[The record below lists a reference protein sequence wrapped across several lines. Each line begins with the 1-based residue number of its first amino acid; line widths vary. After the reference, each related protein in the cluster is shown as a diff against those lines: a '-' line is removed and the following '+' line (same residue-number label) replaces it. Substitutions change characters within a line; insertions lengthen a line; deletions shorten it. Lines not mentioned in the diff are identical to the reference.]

1 MARSTKEEALET
13 RSRILDAA
21 EQVFYERGV
30 SHTSL
35 ADVAKAADVTR
46 GAIYWHFKNKS
57 DLFDAMC
64 ERVRLPM
71 EAIMEANADERVTDP
86 LGEFIKGGVYVLRQ
100 AATDPRCRKVFDII
114 FNKCE
119 FVDHND
125 PILMRQR
132 ECKMQGML
140 RMEQILANA
149 ISRGQLPPNLNIRR
163 ACLMAHAMFSGLLA
177 DWFFSPDSF
186 DLELEAESVLTAPA
200 FTPSRRRRPCS
211 AEPAQPTRQGE
222 GAPSSRLICAR
233 SSSFRLP
240 AADFSFN
247 PFISVS

>member
-21 EQVFYERGV
+21 EQVFHERGV

-71 EAIMEANADERVTDP
+71 EAVLEENASPQTADP
-86 LGEFIKGGVYVLRQ
+86 LGQFLRSGVYVLTQ
-100 AATDPRCRKVFDII
+100 AATDERCRRVFDII

-119 FVDHND
+119 FADQHD
-125 PILMRQR
+125 PILVRQR
-132 ECKMQGML
+132 ECHVEGML
-140 RMEQILANA
+140 RLEQILTNA
-149 ISRGQLPPNLNIRR
+149 IARGQLPPTVNVRV
-163 ACLMAHAMFSGLLA
+163 ACLMAHATFSGLLT
-177 DWFFSPDSF
+177 DWFFAPDSF
-186 DLELEAESVLTAPA
+186 DLVKDGERILAASLHALKTAP
-200 FTPSRRRRPCS
+200 SLQ
-211 AEPAQPTRQGE
+211 AEA
-222 GAPSSRLICAR
+222 
-233 SSSFRLP
+233 
-240 AADFSFN
+240 
-247 PFISVS
+247 